1 MIVIFLTKVPPLVTK
16 VPVYGYQSALRLLLK
31 FPIVTKERER
41 EGGREGGRERETETQ
56 TTRTIGFDNE
66 KWWKKWTKG
75 RNTTSLSQRALFLD
89 KVNFKL
95 KRSVRII

>member
-41 EGGREGGRERETETQ
+41 EREGGRERETETQ

-66 KWWKKWTKG
+66 IW
-75 RNTTSLSQRALFLD
+75 
-89 KVNFKL
+89 
-95 KRSVRII
+95 